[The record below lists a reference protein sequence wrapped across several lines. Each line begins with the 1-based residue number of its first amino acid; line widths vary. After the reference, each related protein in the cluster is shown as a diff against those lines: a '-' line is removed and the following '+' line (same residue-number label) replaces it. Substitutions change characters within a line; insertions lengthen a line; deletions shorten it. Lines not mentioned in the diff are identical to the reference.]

1 MSESGIDYETAHDI
15 IVNNDNNDYNNDN
28 DNGDDDD
35 IVNDCTVTDEYEKN
49 KLDTSRYKKIKRLLK
64 EKFNYDEFKP
74 KQYEI
79 INNIIRGNNICAI
92 LPTSYGKSLTF
103 QIPALYLKKP
113 TLVVTPLISLME
125 DQCNILSDLGISAC
139 YFNSNVKNKEKLK
152 NEILENKYLF
162 IYITPESIVG
172 QIDFINQ
179 LDVTIGLSHITIDEA
194 HCISSYGFDFRPAYR
209 KLKEVRKMLP
219 DVPILALTATATTD
233 VISDICKILKIK
245 TPPIKISFD
254 RPNLYLQIKPKT
266 KNKKIKDNYITTD
279 LYSIITRHEGEP
291 GVIYC
296 ITIKEIEKIVIFL
309 RSKKI
314 NCNFYH
320 GRMNAEDRNMSQ
332 NSFMN
337 GQVNIMVATIA
348 FGMGINKSN
357 IRFVV
362 HIGLPKTLEGYYQEI
377 GRAGRDGNIS
387 YCYMFYDAKDMITQE
402 LLINSGANDRAY
414 AEHQINLLNV
424 IKEFAD
430 SKKCRR
436 KMLLKY
442 FNEVYPNQQCDFCDN
457 CCATDDDD
465 INDVNDDNGN
475 RSNHIPIKTTIQD
488 ITAESIYLI
497 DLMESLEHNYG
508 YTMYIDILRGSAK
521 KSIKPFMKKN
531 IAYSM
536 GKSKSVEWW
545 KECIGILVRKGLV
558 SENSVRG
565 KATMKVLKV
574 TKDGIQ
580 WAKLSSLP
588 HFFSTMQQ
596 KNYDLDCVE
605 MTNTK

>member
-1 MSESGIDYETAHDI
+1 MSKSEIDCEAPHDI
-15 IVNNDNNDYNNDN
+15 IINN
-28 DNGDDDD
+28 DDD
-35 IVNDCTVTDEYEKN
+35 IVDEYEKN
-49 KLDTSRYKKIKRLLK
+49 KLDTPRYKKIKTLLK

-125 DQCNILSDLGISAC
+125 DQCNILSNLGISAC

-152 NEILENKYLF
+152 NEILDNKYLF

-172 QIDFINQ
+172 QIDFINE
-179 LDVTIGLSHITIDEA
+179 LDATIGLSHITIDEA

-209 KLKEVRKMLP
+209 KLKQVRKMLP
-219 DVPILALTATATTD
+219 EVPILALTATATTD
-233 VISDICKILKIK
+233 VIKDICKILKIES
-245 TPPIKISFD
+245 TPIKISFD

-279 LYSIITRHEGEP
+279 LYSIIARHEGEP

-296 ITIKEIEKIVIFL
+296 ITIKEIEKIVTFL
-309 RSKKI
+309 RLKKI

-320 GRMNAEDRNMSQ
+320 GRMNAEDRNISQ

-337 GQVNIMVATIA
+337 GHVNIMVATIA

-402 LLINSGANDRAY
+402 LLISSGAHDRAY
-414 AEHQINLLNV
+414 VEHQIKLLNV

-436 KMLLKY
+436 IMLLKY

-457 CCATDDDD
+457 CCVTDDD
-465 INDVNDDNGN
+465 INDVNGDDG
-475 RSNHIPIKTTIQD
+475 SNYIAIRTTIQD
-488 ITAESIYLI
+488 ITTESIYLI

-531 IAYSM
+531 IAY
-536 GKSKSVEWW
+536 GKGKYKSVEWW

-580 WAKLSSLP
+580 WAKFSSLP
-588 HFFSTMQQ
+588 DFFSAAMQQ